1 MQIYHK
7 AYFRLRSIR
16 LKYPCGPFSRLL
28 QDCEFSFSTTAS
40 RERRLV
46 DDFSGF
52 KVTTESGDISLW
64 GDCFAETA
72 ELYTI
77 TGHVHLR

>member
-1 MQIYHK
+1 MIKGY
-7 AYFRLRSIR
+7 LRSLSIF
-16 LKYPCGPFSRLL
+16 FSRLL
-28 QDCEFSFSTTAS
+28 RDCQFNFSTTAS
-40 RERRLV
+40 RDRRLV
-46 DDFSGF
+46 GTFSNDCSGF